1 MHNLPFTANPMLQTA
16 SAPAPVP
23 AAGSMMARDALFVAL
38 AIVTLGYLVM
48 LVRSLRQRAAAGD
61 AIRPTLGMS
70 VISFIANFFDTLGI
84 GSYATTTSM
93 VRQWKLIPDERIPG
107 TLNVGYVIPTV
118 IQAYIYT
125 KLVPVDST
133 TLILMIVA
141 AVLGAWLGAGV
152 VSQWNRRKVQIGMG
166 LALLGFAIIMIIRQ
180 TGEAPTG
187 GAVLSLTGAKLAI
200 GVAGNFVLGAL
211 MTLGI
216 GLYAPC
222 LILVGLLGMTET
234 TAFPIM
240 MGSCAFLMPFANV
253 RFMRSNAYHA
263 PSIMSMLLAGIP
275 AVLIAAFL
283 VTNLPL
289 TVLKWLVV
297 VVVIYTGTNMLR
309 TARRERDLARDATA
323 AEAQPAL

>member
-1 MHNLPFTANPMLQTA
+1 MVQTA

-263 PSIMSMLLAGIP
+263 PSIMSMLLPGIP

>member
-1 MHNLPFTANPMLQTA
+1 MHNLPFTANPMVQTA

-263 PSIMSMLLAGIP
+263 PSIMSMLWAGIP

>member
-1 MHNLPFTANPMLQTA
+1 MHNLPLTANPMVQTA

-187 GAVLSLTGAKLAI
+187 GAVLSLTGGKLAI

-222 LILVGLLGMTET
+222 LILVGILGMTET

>member
-1 MHNLPFTANPMLQTA
+1 
-16 SAPAPVP
+16 
-23 AAGSMMARDALFVAL
+23 
-38 AIVTLGYLVM
+38 
-48 LVRSLRQRAAAGD
+48 
-61 AIRPTLGMS
+61 
-70 VISFIANFFDTLGI
+70 
-84 GSYATTTSM
+84 

-125 KLVPVDST
+125 RLVPVDST

-323 AEAQPAL
+323 AEAQPAV